1 MLVYFALFK
10 IAQSCLV
17 IYKKHFR
24 RNLLFKNHRYQILH
38 IPNFMI
44 FKSQTF
50 KLSGYF
56 AIYGG
61 EARIFPEVC
70 M

>member
-10 IAQSCLV
+10 IAQ
-17 IYKKHFR
+17 
-24 RNLLFKNHRYQILH
+24 FKNHRYQIVQ

-50 KLSGYF
+50 KLAGYF
-56 AIYGG
+56 AIYRG
-61 EARIFPEVC
+61 EARIFPEVDI
-70 M
+70 